1 MTSFRLSVDLEAS
14 IETVIVICTVI
25 LTIVW
30 MVSRQQYRQSSIPL
44 GLNST
49 GNDSESGELES
60 ESGESECR
68 TDNLSEE
75 EWTPALVHSA
85 YAEFYDGMCEEEL
98 GNLENYSPK

>member
-14 IETVIVICTVI
+14 IETVIVICTVT

-60 ESGESECR
+60 DSGESECR
-68 TDNLSEE
+68 TENLSEE
-75 EWTPALVHSA
+75 EWTLALVHSA

>member
-14 IETVIVICTVI
+14 IETVIAICMVI

-30 MVSRQQYRQSSIPL
+30 MVSRQQYKQSSIAL

-60 ESGESECR
+60 DSGESEYR

-75 EWTPALVHSA
+75 E
-85 YAEFYDGMCEEEL
+85 
-98 GNLENYSPK
+98 

>member
-60 ESGESECR
+60 DSGESECR
-68 TDNLSEE
+68 TENLSEE
-75 EWTPALVHSA
+75 EWTLALVHSA

>member
-1 MTSFRLSVDLEAS
+1 MSSFRLSIDLEAS

-44 GLNST
+44 GLNSRS
-49 GNDSESGELES
+49 NDSEFGESES
-60 ESGESECR
+60 ESGEFACR
-68 TDNLSEE
+68 TDHLSEE
-75 EWTPALVHSA
+75 EWTPTLVHSA
-85 YAEFYDGMCEEEL
+85 YAEFYDRMCEEEL

>member
-1 MTSFRLSVDLEAS
+1 MTSFRLSIDLEAS

-68 TDNLSEE
+68 IDNLSEE

-98 GNLENYSPK
+98 ENLENYSPK

>member
-1 MTSFRLSVDLEAS
+1 MTSFRLSIDLEAS

-25 LTIVW
+25 LTIMW

-68 TDNLSEE
+68 TDNLSKE

>member
-1 MTSFRLSVDLEAS
+1 MTSFRLSIDLEAS

-60 ESGESECR
+60 DSGESECR
-68 TDNLSEE
+68 TENLSEE
-75 EWTPALVHSA
+75 EWTLALVHSA